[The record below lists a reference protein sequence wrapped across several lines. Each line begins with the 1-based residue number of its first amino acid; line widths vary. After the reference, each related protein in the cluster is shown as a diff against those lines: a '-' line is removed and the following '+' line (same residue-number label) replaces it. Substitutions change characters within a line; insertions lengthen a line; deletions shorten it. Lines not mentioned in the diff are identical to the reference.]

1 MGLAIAQRLALAG
14 HKVLVL
20 EAEHDVGQHSSSRN
34 SEVIHG
40 GGCQTMVQPVTSN
53 SCRTNAERAG
63 IYYVPGSLKA
73 KLCITG
79 RDQLYAYCKEH
90 GVKHDRTGKLV
101 VAHTEEQVGP
111 YMASDPH

>member
-1 MGLAIAQRLALAG
+1 M
-14 HKVLVL
+14 LVL

-40 GGCQTMVQPVTSN
+40 GGCHGNGAVCNPAA
-53 SCRTNAERAG
+53 CRNRAERAG

-73 KLCITG
+73 KLCIKG

-90 GVKHDRTGKLV
+90 AVKYDRPGKLI

-111 YMASDPH
+111 LHGV